1 MCSIQKTACTGILVS
16 LNTVANVYGES
27 LTLTNKFNG
36 MLWSYTDVAD
46 WDPLPPNRL
55 AVIPF
60 ILSSAHK
67 DLRIMKFSLFIAALV
82 GIAIQATDASTH
94 LRVHIL
100 TELASAGQQCEW
112 ENKAVKCDSA
122 TFCQKSD
129 KHTGYCMKKKPGLGD
144 QCGDEHQGS
153 SGTLSAVNIYQRTAR
168 GGCIII
174 GEFLYGSL
182 NY

>member
-1 MCSIQKTACTGILVS
+1 MP
-16 LNTVANVYGES
+16 
-27 LTLTNKFNG
+27 
-36 MLWSYTDVAD
+36 
-46 WDPLPPNRL
+46 PLHSRYHSFVNL
-55 AVIPF
+55 
-60 ILSSAHK
+60 LSSAHK

-112 ENKAVKCDSA
+112 ENKAAKCDSA

-144 QCGDEHQGS
+144 QSRRSKMSHYSAS
-153 SGTLSAVNIYQRTAR
+153 SISPRTLKPSITSTPAVNI
-168 GGCIII
+168 GLL
-174 GEFLYGSL
+174 GEDVL
-182 NY
+182 

>member
-1 MCSIQKTACTGILVS
+1 MP
-16 LNTVANVYGES
+16 
-27 LTLTNKFNG
+27 
-36 MLWSYTDVAD
+36 
-46 WDPLPPNRL
+46 PLHSRYHSFVNL
-55 AVIPF
+55 
-60 ILSSAHK
+60 LSSAHK

-112 ENKAVKCDSA
+112 ENKAAKCDSA

-144 QCGDEHQGS
+144 QCGGKGVDASVRSRRSKMSHYSAS
-153 SGTLSAVNIYQRTAR
+153 SISPRTLKPS
-168 GGCIII
+168 
-174 GEFLYGSL
+174 
-182 NY
+182 